1 MQKHIGP
8 YQRPAPP
15 KTPLGLSA
23 PKTAQKSA
31 VPMHEIEAQ
40 AQVLLQ
46 GMIQKARKPGRPA
59 VHQEPMTPAERQARR
74 RAAQKRD
81 QGIQEALRIG
91 NAHGKSRVEAASGGW
106 GKFELDRFSAN
117 IDEDIHG
124 GHRVKPRP
132 GSDGYKSHK
141 VHVRGLQFG
150 DEESNR
156 RLFAENELK
165 KMIGEHFESPT
176 VNPSAQWIARYVS
189 NNAVT
194 QRDSQSLTLS
204 CKACSDVMESMC
216 DAEDHLREDHKEL
229 ISEWFARLNPPREFR
244 DMRSFVTVAVP
255 RSRRKRL
262 ESGS

>member
-1 MQKHIGP
+1 
-8 YQRPAPP
+8 
-15 KTPLGLSA
+15 
-23 PKTAQKSA
+23 
-31 VPMHEIEAQ
+31 
-40 AQVLLQ
+40 
-46 GMIQKARKPGRPA
+46 
-59 VHQEPMTPAERQARR
+59 
-74 RAAQKRD
+74 
-81 QGIQEALRIG
+81 
-91 NAHGKSRVEAASGGW
+91 
-106 GKFELDRFSAN
+106 
-117 IDEDIHG
+117 
-124 GHRVKPRP
+124 
-132 GSDGYKSHK
+132 
-141 VHVRGLQFG
+141 VRGLQFG